1 MQVGSLVQWQVAYN
15 DDPDIIKDAGLGV
28 IVAIKPISS
37 PYLKTKYNLF
47 EVYRNEFNDIITISE
62 NYLSLKE

>member
-15 DDPDIIKDAGLGV
+15 DDPDIIKDAGFGV
-28 IVAIKPISS
+28 IVATKSVNDPFSD
-37 PYLKTKYNLF
+37 LKYNLF
-47 EVYRNEFNDIITISE
+47 EVYRNKFNDIITISE